1 MKKLLLL
8 FLLSSTTLFS
18 QDGNDIQRANIRGA
32 LSVLTFDFNFDDLF
46 WSFSGGIEDV
56 QNEWGAKLNFEFRPF
71 KKKVQIREDNNIIR
85 QYKEVVYFISLDL
98 DKRFLHFNLW
108 RTDTQFFAGTRTGFL
123 LGNYKGTNANR
134 KPKFIT
140 TPMVGLCFN
149 FSDEVNLKVGYI
161 HFSDGLV
168 NVPDSRVTLGL
179 NFILK

>member
-1 MKKLLLL
+1 M
-8 FLLSSTTLFS
+8 FSYFTSFS
-18 QDGNDIQRANIRGA
+18 QDGNDFQRTNIRGA
-32 LSVLTFDFNFDDLF
+32 LSVLTFDFNMKDLF

-71 KKKVQIREDNNIIR
+71 QKKVQIREDNNIIR
-85 QYKEVVYFISLDL
+85 QYKEVVYFISIDV

-108 RTDTQFFAGTRTGFL
+108 GADTQFFIGTRTGFL

-134 KPKFIT
+134 KPTFIT
-140 TPMVGLCFN
+140 APMAGLCFN
-149 FSDEVNLKVGYI
+149 LSEDTNFKVGYI

-168 NVPDSRVTLGL
+168 NVPDSRVTIGL